1 MSTKPLAHASSYALP
16 DGAAI
21 PHRALNAPAVGDS
34 IPSHFRS
41 CFGCG
46 EDHETGLHMRMNAG
60 KGLTIDGTFTVTR
73 HHQGA
78 PGLAHGGL
86 LSAAIDEVLG
96 SLNWLLGEPAVTG
109 RLECEFVKPV
119 PVGSVL
125 HIHAEIVGT
134 QRRKVFAIASARLNS
149 ESGPVAVKARAIF
162 IQVSVEHFLKNGD
175 RSVMEAAMPGASGF
189 EVNP

>member
-1 MSTKPLAHASSYALP
+1 MSTKSSAHTFGYALP
-16 DGAAI
+16 DGATI
-21 PHRALNAPAVGDS
+21 PKRALNAPAMGDS

-46 EDHETGLHMRMNAG
+46 EDHETGLHMRMHAG
-60 KGLTIDGTFTVTR
+60 KALTIDGTFTVTK

-109 RLECEFVKPV
+109 RLECEFIKPV

-134 QRRKVFAIASARLNS
+134 QRRKVFAVASARLNS
-149 ESGPVAVKARAIF
+149 ESGPIAIEARAIF

-175 RSVMEAAMPGASGF
+175 RSIVEAAMSGASDF

>member
-1 MSTKPLAHASSYALP
+1 MSTKSSARTFGYALP
-16 DGAAI
+16 DGATI
-21 PHRALNAPAVGDS
+21 PQRALNAPVMGDS

-46 EDHETGLHMRMNAG
+46 DDHEIGLRMRLHVG
-60 KGLTIDGTFTVTR
+60 KALTSDGTFTVSR

-109 RLECEFVKPV
+109 RLECEFIKPV

-125 HIHAEIVGT
+125 HIHAETVGT
-134 QRRKVFAIASARLNS
+134 QRRKVFAVASARLNS
-149 ESGPVAVKARAIF
+149 ESGPVAVQARAIF

-175 RSVMEAAMPGASGF
+175 RSIIEAAMPGASDF

>member
-1 MSTKPLAHASSYALP
+1 MSTKPLAHTSGDALP
-16 DGAAI
+16 DGTEI
-21 PHRALNAPAVGDS
+21 PQRALNAPAVGDL

-46 EDHETGLHMRMNAG
+46 DDHETGLHMRMHAG
-60 KGLTIDGTFTVTR
+60 KGLTLDGTFTVTKY
-73 HHQGA
+73 HQGA

-96 SLNWLLGEPAVTG
+96 SLNWLLGKPAVTG
-109 RLECEFVKPV
+109 RLECEFTKPV

-134 QRRKVFAIASARLNS
+134 QRRKVFAVASVRLNS
-149 ESGPVAVKARAIF
+149 ETGPVVVEAKAIF
-162 IQVSVEHFLKNGD
+162 IQVGVEHFLTNGD
-175 RSVMEAAMPGASGF
+175 RSSIEATMPGASDF
-189 EVNP
+189 EMNP

>member
-1 MSTKPLAHASSYALP
+1 MRHVYETFGAHLQDTHCQMAQT
-16 DGAAI
+16 I
-21 PHRALNAPAVGDS
+21 PQRALNAPAVGDS

-46 EDHETGLHMRMNAG
+46 DDHETGLHMRMHAG
-60 KGLTIDGTFTVTR
+60 EGLTIDGTFTVTKY
-73 HHQGA
+73 HQGA

-96 SLNWLLGEPAVTG
+96 SLNWLLGKPAVTG
-109 RLECEFVKPV
+109 RLECEFIKPV

-134 QRRKVFAIASARLNS
+134 QRRKVFALASCASTVSRVRLRS
-149 ESGPVAVKARAIF
+149 RPMRSSSK
-162 IQVSVEHFLKNGD
+162 SVLNI
-175 RSVMEAAMPGASGF
+175 S
-189 EVNP
+189 

>member
-1 MSTKPLAHASSYALP
+1 MSKKPLAHPFSSPLP
-16 DGAAI
+16 VGGVL
-21 PHRALNAPAVGDS
+21 PERALNAPAVGDP
-34 IPSHFRS
+34 IPSHYAS

-46 EDHETGLHMRMNAG
+46 KDHETGLHMRMSAG
-60 KGLTIDGTFTVTR
+60 EGLTIYGTFTVAK

-86 LSAAIDEVLG
+86 LSASIDEVLG
-96 SLNWLLGEPAVTG
+96 SLNWLLGDPAVTG

-125 HIHAEIVGT
+125 HIHAEILGKE
-134 QRRKVFAIASARLNS
+134 RRKVFATASARLNS
-149 ESGPVAVKARAIF
+149 ESGPVAVQARAIF
-162 IQVSVEHFLKNGD
+162 VQVSFEHFLKNGD
-175 RSVMEAAMPGASGF
+175 RSVVRAAMPGVSDF

>member
-1 MSTKPLAHASSYALP
+1 MSTKSSARTFGYTLP
-16 DGAAI
+16 DGATI
-21 PHRALNAPAVGDS
+21 PQRALNAPVMGDS

-46 EDHETGLHMRMNAG
+46 DDHETGLHMRLHAG
-60 KGLTIDGTFTVTR
+60 KALTIDGTFTVTR
-73 HHQGA
+73 HPRGA

-109 RLECEFVKPV
+109 RLECEFIKPV

-134 QRRKVFAIASARLNS
+134 QRRKVFAVASARLNS
-149 ESGPVAVKARAIF
+149 ASGPVAVQARAIF

-175 RSVMEAAMPGASGF
+175 RSIIEAAMPGANDF